1 MSPDRAAIILARH
14 KARQIIRQRYRD
26 AGHKLQ
32 SAPMR
37 ELHAD
42 ADAWLKAHPE
52 LIEQARANL
61 KTFKQTRKA
70 RKSRASAVQM
80 LGAKS

>member
-1 MSPDRAAIILARH
+1 MTPRACIILARY
-14 KARQIIRQRYRD
+14 KARQIIRDRYRS
-26 AGHKLQ
+26 AGRKLQ
-32 SAPMR
+32 SVPVA

-61 KTFKQTRKA
+61 KTFEQSRKA

-80 LGAKS
+80 LGAK